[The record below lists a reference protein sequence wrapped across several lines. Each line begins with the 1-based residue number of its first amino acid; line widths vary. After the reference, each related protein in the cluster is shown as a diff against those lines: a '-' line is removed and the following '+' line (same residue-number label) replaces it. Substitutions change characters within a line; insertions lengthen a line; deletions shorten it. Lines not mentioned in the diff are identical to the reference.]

1 MKKKVLLHVRAEKE
15 LSKYP
20 RVVKLKFKGLF
31 EILESTGK
39 LEKPFAKK
47 LTGHNN
53 LFEIRVK
60 YKGQYRAIYAY
71 IESKSVI
78 ILSAF
83 HKKTQKTPPKE
94 LNKADKRLQEY
105 IER

>member
-1 MKKKVLLHVRAEKE
+1 MKKVVLLHVRAEKE
-15 LSKYP
+15 LLKFP

-47 LTGHNN
+47 LSSQDK

-60 YKGQYRAIYAY
+60 YKGEYRAIYAY
-71 IESKSVI
+71 IEGNSVI
-78 ILSAF
+78 VLSAF
-83 HKKTQKTPPKE
+83 HKKTQKTPEKE
-94 LNKADKRLQEY
+94 LNKANKRLYEY
-105 IER
+105 KEG